1 MIKYSVKKPFTVLV
15 GVIIVLVIGF
25 VSLMGMK
32 TDLLP
37 DMSMPYMVV
46 ITTYPGASPEK
57 VEESVTKP
65 MESTLGTINGVE
77 NVTSTSAENYSMVML
92 EFEEDTSMDSAMVK
106 VSSATN
112 QIESVLPDTC
122 GTPNILEIS
131 MDMMATMYAS
141 VSYEGKD
148 IYELSTFAEEVVI
161 PYFERQAGVASVSE
175 IGMVEKSI
183 EVRLNQEKIDTIND
197 KILVLTNDKLAEAK
211 TELSDAENSLADAK
225 SKINQQ
231 EKDLSNQQNS
241 TTSEL
246 ADATLQLNEAIASR
260 AAYESQLT
268 SLKASKSAL
277 EGEKKAYKD
286 NKIQNTY
293 DSING
298 MFAQLQSAV
307 SAMQAQMGEFCPLDA
322 ALMPSDIKDAI
333 DHPKKLEYFKTAVET
348 LASMP
353 NSQMDVS
360 IVSQAKELDKKTLKQ
375 VYDIVNVR
383 LPQIETELAN
393 LEIEIKVAEEVL
405 KQVETQMSAIDD
417 AYKQAEQGK
426 ITAAAG
432 FGSGGAQIAAA
443 KTAMEEAQEE
453 LENANKTYQDSV
465 TEARKNA
472 NINQMLT
479 LEALSGMIY
488 AQNFSMPAGYIDD
501 ENDKQW
507 LLKVGENY
515 TSAEELEKMVL
526 CEIDDIGD
534 IHLNDVA
541 DLTTI
546 DNAGESYAKVNN
558 DAGVIL
564 SIFKGSTAGTSDV
577 SDSCLNAIEELKEDY
592 PKLNITPLVNQGEYI
607 AMLIQSIASSMVIGA
622 LLAIFI
628 LAVFLMDI
636 RPTLVVAFSIPFSVL
651 TSIVIMYFSGISIN
665 MMSLSG
671 LSLAIGMLVDNS
683 IVVIENI
690 YRLRYRGLN
699 SPRSA
704 VQGAKQVSGAIIA
717 STLTTICVFFPMVF
731 TTGMVRDLLLPFA
744 LTITFALAASLAVAL
759 TVVPT
764 MGSVMLKKATP
775 KQHRIFDKIQEG
787 YAVVLRFCL
796 RFKVVPV
803 GISVALL
810 VVCIMAV
817 MRMGIVLIPD
827 MGSEQIS
834 VTVTIPEE
842 DDKQTA
848 FQKADEVMEAIL
860 DVEGVGYVGAM
871 DGSSS
876 AGMMGGMMGES
887 SENFSNFSYFVLPTE
902 EFNSKN
908 QVEQICSNILESTKE
923 IDCEVAVSNSM
934 MGEMDEM
941 LGSGLQLD
949 IGGSDLDT
957 LLSVSED
964 IIGMLEKV
972 EGFSNI
978 SNGQEEADEEIH
990 LNIDKDASMRLGLTG
1005 AQIYGDI
1012 SDRLTTDKTAV
1023 TMTVDNTDMD
1033 VIIVDETDLLTKEN
1047 LMDMEF
1053 ETTKTDDD
1061 GKTVT
1066 ETHKLSEFA
1075 TLDYGSSVSGINRS
1089 NGQRQLSV
1097 TAETKDGYN
1106 TAILSR
1112 EVENL
1117 LKDYELPEGYS
1128 IDFGGETSNTND
1140 MIEQMSKLLLLGFL
1154 LIYLVMVAQ
1163 FQSMLSPFIVIFTVP
1178 LAFTGGLL
1186 AMIFT
1191 GEQMS
1196 LITLMGF
1203 LVLMGTVVNN
1213 GIVFVDYTNQLRIG
1227 GMERKDALIATG
1239 KTRMRPILMT
1249 AFTTILAMLAM
1260 VFSRDT
1266 ASELGRGMAI
1276 VVAGG
1281 LFYATFMTMFLVP
1294 VMYDILYRKEVKVVD
1309 VGDDSM
1315 DDAPDDAA
1323 EFIEQMSRQD

>member
-148 IYELSTFAEEVVI
+148 IYELSMFAEEVVI

-246 ADATLQLNEAIASR
+246 ADAALQLNEAIASR

-353 NSQMDVS
+353 NSQMDAG

-564 SIFKGSTAGTSDV
+564 SIFKGSTASTSDV

-607 AMLIQSIASSMVIGA
+607 SMLIQSIASSMVIGA

-902 EFNSKN
+902 EFNSKD
-908 QVEQICSNILESTKE
+908 QVEQICSNILEWTKE

-1097 TAETKDGYN
+1097 TAETQEGYN

>member
-15 GVIIVLVIGF
+15 AVIIILVIGF

-112 QIESVLPDTC
+112 QIESVLPEAC

-148 IYELSTFAEEVVI
+148 IYELSSFAKDVVI

-175 IGMVEKSI
+175 TGMVEKTI
-183 EVRLNQEKIDTIND
+183 EVRLNQDKIDKIND
-197 KILVLTNDKLAEAK
+197 EILVLTNDKLADAK
-211 TELSDAENSLADAK
+211 TELSDARNSLADAK

-231 EKDLSNQQNS
+231 EQELSNQQNS

-260 AAYESQLT
+260 AACESQLT

-286 NKIQNTY
+286 NKIQSTY
-293 DSING
+293 NSLNE
-298 MFAQLQSAV
+298 MFAQLHAAV
-307 SAMQAQMGEFCPLDA
+307 SAMQAQMGELSPLDA
-322 ALMPSDIKDAI
+322 SSMPTDIKDAI
-333 DHPKKLEYFKTAVET
+333 DHPEKLKYFKTAVET

-353 NSQMDVS
+353 NSQMDAGM
-360 IVSQAKELDKKTLKQ
+360 VSQAKELDKKTLKQ
-375 VYDIVNVR
+375 VYEIVNVR

-453 LENANKTYQDSV
+453 LENADKTYQDSV
-465 TEARKNA
+465 KEARKNA

-479 LEALSGMIY
+479 LDALSGMIY

-541 DLTTI
+541 DITTI
-546 DNAGESYAKVNN
+546 DNAGEAYAKVNN
-558 DAGVIL
+558 DAGIIL
-564 SIFKGSTAGTSDV
+564 SIFKGSTAGTSEV

-592 PKLNITPLVNQGEYI
+592 PELNITPLVNQGEYI
-607 AMLIQSIASSMVIGA
+607 SMLIQSIVSSMVIGA

-651 TSIVIMYFSGISIN
+651 TSIVIMYFAGLSIN

-699 SPRSA
+699 APRSA

-744 LTITFALAASLAVAL
+744 LTITFALTASLAVAL

-764 MGSVMLKKATP
+764 MGSVMLKKAAP
-775 KQHRIFDKIQEG
+775 KQHRVFDRIQDG

-796 RFKVVPV
+796 RFKIIPI

-810 VVCIMAV
+810 VFCIMAV

-842 DDKQTA
+842 DDKETA
-848 FQKADEVMEAIL
+848 FQKADDVMESILAI
-860 DVEGVGYVGAM
+860 EGVDYVGAM

-876 AGMMGGMMGES
+876 AGLMDGMMEGS
-887 SENFSNFSYFVLPTE
+887 SEDFSNFSYFVLPTE
-902 EFNSKN
+902 EYNSKA
-908 QVEQICSNILESTKE
+908 QVEQICDTISESTKDM
-923 IDCEVAVSNSM
+923 DCEVAVSNSM

-941 LGSGLQLD
+941 LGSGLELD

-957 LLSVSED
+957 LLDVSED
-964 IIGMLEKV
+964 IMGMLEQV
-972 EGFSNI
+972 EGFTNI

-1023 TMTVDNTDMD
+1023 TMTVDDTDMD
-1033 VIIVDETDLLTKEN
+1033 VQIVDETNLLTKEN

-1089 NGQRQLSV
+1089 NGQRQMSV
-1097 TAETKDGYN
+1097 TAETKEGFN

-1112 EVENL
+1112 EVEDL
-1117 LKDYELPEGYS
+1117 LNDYELPEGYS
-1128 IDFGGETSNTND
+1128 VEFGGETSNTND
-1140 MIEQMSKLLLLGFL
+1140 MLEQMSKLLLLGFL

-1163 FQSMLSPFIVIFTVP
+1163 FQSLLSPFIVIFTVP

-1186 AMIFT
+1186 AMLLT

-1227 GMERKDALIATG
+1227 GMERKDALVATG

-1294 VMYDILYRKEVKVVD
+1294 VLYDVLYRKEVKVVD

-1323 EFIEQMSRQD
+1323 EFIEQMSRQE